1 MAPIS
6 KVLSSLLLPLSAMAA
21 AIPGIPVA
29 AQEVPAGAIT
39 GAADF
44 LAKGFSA
51 MLNSE
56 STERVSNSY
65 IVVYNNTF
73 DDDTINFRQT
83 EVMNH
88 VKRRNIGKRGLDGR
102 QLSNEVRVLA
112 MNGWRAMTLES
123 DDDMILQIM
132 NEPEVA
138 WVEANA
144 RVKLSASVAQMNAP
158 PGLNRLSNAQAGTG
172 NYVFDTT
179 GGEGVTV
186 YVVDTGIRTDHS
198 EFQGRATFGVNTVD
212 NVDNDQ
218 NGHGSHVAG
227 TICGQ
232 TFGVAKS
239 ANVVAVKVLDGTGA
253 GSNAGVLDGLQFIIN
268 DVQQKNLRGKAVMNM
283 SLGGPQSAAV
293 NRAVQALFDA
303 GVVPVVAAGNENQ
316 DAANTSPASAPK
328 AITVGAIDA
337 SNDQKA
343 SFSNFGAD
351 VDIFAPGV
359 DVLSV
364 GITSN
369 TATDTLSGTSMAS
382 PHVAGL
388 AAYLIALENINT
400 PEAVASRL
408 TELATASGAQVLRNT
423 PGTTNLIANNGQ
435 L

>member
-6 KVLSSLLLPLSAMAA
+6 KVFTSFLLPLSAMAA
-21 AIPGIPVA
+21 AIPGIPSAPA
-29 AQEVPAGAIT
+29 AAT
-39 GAADF
+39 DF
-44 LAKGFSA
+44 LAQGFSA
-51 MLNSE
+51 MLNAA

-73 DDDTINFRQT
+73 DDETIDFRQT
-83 EVMNH
+83 EVMEH

-102 QLSNEVRVLA
+102 QLSTDVHALA
-112 MNGWRAMTLES
+112 MGGWRAMTLES
-123 DDDMILQIM
+123 DDDMILEIM

-144 RVKLSASVAQMNAP
+144 KVKLSETVAQMNAP
-158 PGLNRLSNAQAGTG
+158 PGLNRLSNAQPGTG

-179 GGEGVTV
+179 GGEGITV

-198 EFQGRATFGVNTVD
+198 EFTGRATFGVNTVD
-212 NVDNDQ
+212 NIDEDQ

-227 TICGQ
+227 TIGGQ

-239 ANVVAVKVLDGTGA
+239 ANIVAVKVLDGTGA
-253 GSNAGVLDGLQFIIN
+253 GSNAGVLDGMQFIIN

-316 DAANTSPASAPK
+316 DAANTSPASAPQ

-359 DVLSV
+359 DILSV
-364 GITSN
+364 GTASN

-388 AAYLIALENINT
+388 AAYMMALENINT
-400 PEAVASRL
+400 PDAVAARL
-408 TELATASGAQVLRNT
+408 TELATASGAQVQGNT

>member
-29 AQEVPAGAIT
+29 PQEVPAGAIT

-88 VKRRNIGKRGLDGR
+88 IKRRNIGKRDLDGR
-102 QLSNEVRVLA
+102 QLSTEVHALA

-123 DDDMILQIM
+123 DDDMILEIM
-132 NEPEVA
+132 NQPEVA

-158 PGLNRLSNAQAGTG
+158 PGLNRLSNAQSGTG

-316 DAANTSPASAPK
+316 DAANTSPASAPQ

-408 TELATASGAQVLRNT
+408 TELAAASGAQVRGNT
-423 PGTTNLIANNGQ
+423 PDTTNLIANNGQ

>member
-1 MAPIS
+1 
-6 KVLSSLLLPLSAMAA
+6 
-21 AIPGIPVA
+21 
-29 AQEVPAGAIT
+29 
-39 GAADF
+39 
-44 LAKGFSA
+44 
-51 MLNSE
+51 
-56 STERVSNSY
+56 
-65 IVVYNNTF
+65 
-73 DDDTINFRQT
+73 
-83 EVMNH
+83 
-88 VKRRNIGKRGLDGR
+88 
-102 QLSNEVRVLA
+102 
-112 MNGWRAMTLES
+112 
-123 DDDMILQIM
+123 
-132 NEPEVA
+132 
-138 WVEANA
+138 
-144 RVKLSASVAQMNAP
+144 
-158 PGLNRLSNAQAGTG
+158 
-172 NYVFDTT
+172 
-179 GGEGVTV
+179 
-186 YVVDTGIRTDHS
+186 
-198 EFQGRATFGVNTVD
+198 
-212 NVDNDQ
+212 
-218 NGHGSHVAG
+218 
-227 TICGQ
+227 
-232 TFGVAKS
+232 
-239 ANVVAVKVLDGTGA
+239 
-253 GSNAGVLDGLQFIIN
+253 
-268 DVQQKNLRGKAVMNM
+268 MNM

-364 GITSN
+364 GIRSN

>member
-1 MAPIS
+1 M
-6 KVLSSLLLPLSAMAA
+6 SLR
-21 AIPGIPVA
+21 
-29 AQEVPAGAIT
+29 IT
-39 GAADF
+39 
-44 LAKGFSA
+44 
-51 MLNSE
+51 
-56 STERVSNSY
+56 TR
-65 IVVYNNTF
+65 T
-73 DDDTINFRQT
+73 
-83 EVMNH
+83 
-88 VKRRNIGKRGLDGR
+88 
-102 QLSNEVRVLA
+102 
-112 MNGWRAMTLES
+112 
-123 DDDMILQIM
+123 
-132 NEPEVA
+132 
-138 WVEANA
+138 
-144 RVKLSASVAQMNAP
+144 
-158 PGLNRLSNAQAGTG
+158 
-172 NYVFDTT
+172 
-179 GGEGVTV
+179 VT
-186 YVVDTGIRTDHS
+186 R
-198 EFQGRATFGVNTVD
+198 
-212 NVDNDQ
+212 
-218 NGHGSHVAG
+218 SHVAG

-316 DAANTSPASAPK
+316 DAANTSPASAPQ

-408 TELATASGAQVLRNT
+408 TELATASGAQVRGNT